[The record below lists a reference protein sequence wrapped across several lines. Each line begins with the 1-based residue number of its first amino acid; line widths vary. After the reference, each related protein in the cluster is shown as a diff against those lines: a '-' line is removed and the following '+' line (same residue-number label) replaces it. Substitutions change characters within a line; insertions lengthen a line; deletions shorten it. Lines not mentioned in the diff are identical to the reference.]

1 MLPVWSS
8 VLIKWAYTV
17 NVVVTLLWPMNQL
30 ISSGGISAVTHR
42 LDRAL
47 HHLQLILLH
56 EMPSPSSDWTA
67 RQPHARGWLG

>member
-1 MLPVWSS
+1 
-8 VLIKWAYTV
+8 
-17 NVVVTLLWPMNQL
+17 LLWPMNQL